1 MGQREVVMI
10 SNCPSNRA
18 CLLARALKVLADSG
32 YQGIKKY
39 HRSSEI
45 PTKSSKRSRWT
56 RRKSGITVR
65 LLRSVLAM
73 NIPLVL
79 SSDSEWSRG
88 VTVIGFGV

>member
-1 MGQREVVMI
+1 MRQQEVVIMFF
-10 SNCPSNRA
+10 SCSGNRA

-65 LLRSVLAM
+65 SLRNVLAM
-73 NIPLVL
+73 NTP
-79 SSDSEWSRG
+79 
-88 VTVIGFGV
+88 